1 MPQLK
6 TEEEMRQELIAID
19 KDLDA
24 ARKKLNDGEV
34 SRDWFVR
41 RYESLSGMK
50 LGLRWALG
58 ENNRYD

>member
-1 MPQLK
+1 MPKLK

-19 KDLDA
+19 KDLDT

-41 RYESLSGMK
+41 RYESLNGMK

-58 ENNRYD
+58 ENDRYD